1 MKTILIASD
10 GSPHAREAVE
20 QGVELALLVGAMV
33 TVVGVHAPPPP
44 VFADPYWVGSPD
56 EQRRQLRAAIKEAA
70 QHAEARGVDAE
81 YELLEGDPAGEI
93 ARIARLRDADL
104 IVVGA
109 RGRGALASAILGSVS
124 RRVVQEADRPVLV
137 AKARSGDRT
146 HAAA

>member
-20 QGVELALLVGAMV
+20 QGVELALLVGATV
-33 TVVGVHAPPPP
+33 TVVGVHAPPP
-44 VFADPYWVGSPD
+44 VFADPYWVGLPD
-56 EQRRQLRAAIKEAA
+56 EQRRQLRAAVKEAA

-109 RGRGALASAILGSVS
+109 RGRGALASALLGSVS